1 MKNYSKKFHIL
12 PLLCAVLMLT
22 AAVLVPAGETH
33 AAAYQGWGVQLD
45 KGGNRTMPDPDLGR
59 TKIWGYT
66 SSGGAGN
73 SLVNGTL
80 NLTSGATCYVTAY
93 VDTNLSAN
101 VSFTVRCQIYKS
113 NDDQLAVSSGQT
125 LHTGGTGADATA
137 FGTTL
142 AASYAR
148 GYHYVS
154 TSYYGAFIGH
164 TAANF

>member
-33 AAAYQGWGVQLD
+33 AAAYQGWGVDLG
-45 KGGNRTMPDPDLGR
+45 KGGSRTMPDPDLGR

-66 SSGGAGN
+66 SSGGSGN

-101 VSFTVRCQIYKS
+101 VSYTVSCGIYTVDETS
-113 NDDQLAVSSGQT
+113 LATSSGQT
-125 LHTGGTGADATA
+125 LYPAGTGANATA
-137 FGTTL
+137 FYTGL
-142 AASYAR
+142 RASFAR
-148 GYHYVS
+148 GVHKVT
-154 TSYYGAFIGH
+154 TSYYGYFNGH
-164 TAANF
+164 TAANY